1 MARAIKLVMAFT
13 PFSCSDQLTKNKNK
27 RDNHIQSNLRASSLD
42 CSRPTSDRASQVA
55 QASIKDTSSQKISS

>member
-13 PFSCSDQLTKNKNK
+13 PFSCSDQLTENKNK

-42 CSRPTSDRASQVA
+42 SSRPTSDRA
-55 QASIKDTSSQKISS
+55 